1 MYGPYT
7 ENKWPL
13 GVKKWPLV
21 VKKWPLVEVGLYLPP
36 SNGSISI
43 FIVHKTCYSFQINQS
58 VSIENNKD
66 KTEKD
71 ILTGLKDL
79 LNLTTPNETYAILAG
94 DLVTSTEIL
103 KLVVDYTTRASE
115 DSVRTI
121 EEVKVKKSSLL
132 LLAVIK

>member
-1 MYGPYT
+1 MYGPNT
-7 ENKWPL
+7 EN
-13 GVKKWPLV
+13 KWPLV

-36 SNGSISI
+36 SNGSTSI
-43 FIVHKTCYSFQINQS
+43 FIVHKTCYSLQINQS

-71 ILTGLKDL
+71 ILTGLKHL

-121 EEVKVKKSSLL
+121 EEVEVKKSSLL

>member
-1 MYGPYT
+1 MAISC
-7 ENKWPL
+7 K
-13 GVKKWPLV
+13 
-21 VKKWPLVEVGLYLPP
+21 EVAVSWGWTVFA
-36 SNGSISI
+36 S
-43 FIVHKTCYSFQINQS
+43 FKCYSLQINQS

-103 KLVVDYTTRASE
+103 KLVVDYTTRARE

-121 EEVKVKKSSLL
+121 EEVKVKKIIPATPSCY
-132 LLAVIK
+132 

>member
-1 MYGPYT
+1 MP
-7 ENKWPL
+7 PL
-13 GVKKWPLV
+13 
-21 VKKWPLVEVGLYLPP
+21 
-36 SNGSISI
+36 NGSTSI
-43 FIVHKTCYSFQINQS
+43 FIVHKTCYSLQINQS

-103 KLVVDYTTRASE
+103 KLVVDYTTRASK

>member
-7 ENKWPL
+7 EN
-13 GVKKWPLV
+13 KWPLV

-36 SNGSISI
+36 LSGSTSI
-43 FIVHKTCYSFQINQS
+43 FIVHKTCYSLQINQS

-103 KLVVDYTTRASE
+103 KLVVDYTTRARE